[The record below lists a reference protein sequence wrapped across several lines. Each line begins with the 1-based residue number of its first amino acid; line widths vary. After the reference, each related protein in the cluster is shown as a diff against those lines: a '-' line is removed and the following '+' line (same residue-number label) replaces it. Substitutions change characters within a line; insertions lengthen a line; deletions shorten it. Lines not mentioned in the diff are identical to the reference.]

1 MNLILKKKRY
11 ISMITMCS
19 HMYSWHSGSDE
30 QSSNPV
36 LSWNLLNNVKEERGK
51 YEISLG
57 NEETL
62 FHRNKVIPSGPI

>member
-1 MNLILKKKRY
+1 
-11 ISMITMCS
+11 MIKMCS

-51 YEISLG
+51 YELSLD
-57 NEETL
+57 NDI
-62 FHRNKVIPSGPI
+62 VP